1 MISFLR
7 GRPAAA
13 GSDYVIIDVS
23 GIGYKVYVP
32 TPVVRALTDP
42 GVETTIFTYMHVRED
57 ALQLYGCLSEM
68 DLSIF
73 EYLIQIS
80 GVGPKVAL
88 AVLSSMSV
96 PAFIQA
102 VLGEEVDS
110 LTRVPGVGK
119 KTAQR
124 IIIELKDKLG
134 KLDTGLETGPVGSV
148 PGLPDVVNDALQAL
162 MTLGYNAVEAR
173 RVLGKIDFSKSGAI
187 SSEELIKIALKE
199 LARL

>member
-13 GSDYVIIDVS
+13 GSDYVIIDVG
-23 GIGYKVYVP
+23 GIGYKVNVP
-32 TPVVRALTDP
+32 TPVVRALTDS

-57 ALQLYGCLSEM
+57 AMQLYGCLSEN
-68 DLSIF
+68 DLRIF

-96 PAFIQA
+96 SAFIQS

-124 IIIELKDKLG
+124 IIIELKDKLE
-134 KLDTGLETGPVGSV
+134 KLDTGEETGIAGSAL
-148 PGLPDVVNDALQAL
+148 GRPDVTNDALQAL
-162 MTLGYNAVEAR
+162 MALGYNAVEAK
-173 RVLGKIDFSKSGAI
+173 RVLGKIDFSKSGSI
-187 SSEELIKIALKE
+187 SSEEVIKMALKE